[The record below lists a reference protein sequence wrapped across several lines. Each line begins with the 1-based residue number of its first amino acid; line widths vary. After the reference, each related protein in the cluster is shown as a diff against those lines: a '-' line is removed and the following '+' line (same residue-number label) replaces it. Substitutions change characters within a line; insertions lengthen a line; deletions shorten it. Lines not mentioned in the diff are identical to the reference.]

1 MALLSYRV
9 FIHTI
14 LQIPNKMGQHFVAAD
29 RAVGV
34 HNKPG
39 EDALPME
46 RVFASPETHRCAL
59 RQPQHAYAAV
69 AVLRRN

>member
-1 MALLSYRV
+1 MASLSYRV
-9 FIHTI
+9 FIHTM
-14 LQIPNKMGQHFVAAD
+14 LQIENKMGQHFIAAD
-29 RAVGV
+29 RAAGV
-34 HNKPG
+34 RYKPG

>member
-1 MALLSYRV
+1 MASQSYRV
-9 FIHTI
+9 FIPTM

-29 RAVGV
+29 RAAGV
-34 HNKPG
+34 RNKPG

-59 RQPQHAYAAV
+59 RQPLHAYATV
-69 AVLRRN
+69 AILRRN